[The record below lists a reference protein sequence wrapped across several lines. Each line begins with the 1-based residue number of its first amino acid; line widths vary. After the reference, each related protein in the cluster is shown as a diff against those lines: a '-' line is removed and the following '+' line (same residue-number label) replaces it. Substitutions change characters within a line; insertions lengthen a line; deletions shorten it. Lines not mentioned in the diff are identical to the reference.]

1 VRIAIN
7 SMSNRKKEMTIF
19 SICQKLKS
27 GCMEMETM
35 KITLFILIKEKA
47 LIKISRNIEA
57 SRLQI
62 RKDKKL

>member
-1 VRIAIN
+1 
-7 SMSNRKKEMTIF
+7 
-19 SICQKLKS
+19 
-27 GCMEMETM
+27 M